1 MAIVTTAMDMPESPD
16 EMPVNE
22 GGMQLDF
29 SERCHTGQCYIYL
42 ALNRSVSFFLVCSL
56 ISLSVCLYVC
66 KFIRLSVY

>member
-42 ALNRSVSFFLVCSL
+42 ALNRFVSFF
-56 ISLSVCLYVC
+56 
-66 KFIRLSVY
+66 

>member
-29 SERCHTGQCYIYL
+29 SERCHTGQ
-42 ALNRSVSFFLVCSL
+42 FVCW
-56 ISLSVCLYVC
+56 SVC
-66 KFIRLSVY
+66 